1 MRIVQADLNQD
12 GKDDLIVAPG
22 PGGGPNVKVY
32 DGATLKL
39 TASFFA
45 YSPSYTGGVNIA
57 AGDIGNG
64 KMGIITGPDGLG
76 GPNVKVFTPSGQGIS
91 SFFAYQPSVTGGVRV
106 ALGYGP
112 TGNATIFTGTGAG
125 SAPQIKGFDAASGK
139 EVENFLAYD
148 SRFRGGVYL
157 NAVDINGDGSSEI
170 ITTPGIGGGSQVK
183 IFDGVTTKQLSS
195 FAGGLKYGS
204 NGAVVGVFSKGNQH
218 QVSVFT
224 KNGVQTQVSQYL
236 IQPNGTAVPS
246 VSTLSNQHGFSKPI
260 TWVHPNLA
268 FSLFRHPLPQPDPV

>member
-1 MRIVQADLNQD
+1 
-12 GKDDLIVAPG
+12 
-22 PGGGPNVKVY
+22 
-32 DGATLKL
+32 
-39 TASFFA
+39 
-45 YSPSYTGGVNIA
+45 
-57 AGDIGNG
+57 
-64 KMGIITGPDGLG
+64 MGIITGPDGLG

-246 VSTLSNQHGFSKPI
+246 VSTLSNQHGFFQTNNLGSSKPGVF
-260 TWVHPNLA
+260 TFQTPTTATGPGLA
-268 FSLFRHPLPQPDPV
+268 AIGTDAGVAPLFKSWMRPL